1 MAVGQT
7 RHQTLSHES
16 FSIYYSLPRH
26 AGQNLDR
33 CVCAHQP
40 KTKLL
45 ENKDSVVAV
54 KLAPH
59 EEFHLVHFKAPCWEI
74 RQGVFVFNHE
84 WTRMLWPRL
93 CERKIFRQ
101 NLQNVQNPNSVD
113 FSSFCP
119 KRFSRTAHRG
129 RWLQKSPQRV
139 FVCASYEIRSKT
151 STLCV
156 SLAMKSRISVCWD
169 RKRSTIT
176 SVPQLPTRSQINF
189 GGEPSATLLA
199 AYSNA
204 GTGD

>member
-84 WTRMLWPRL
+84 WTRML
-93 CERKIFRQ
+93 
-101 NLQNVQNPNSVD
+101 
-113 FSSFCP
+113 
-119 KRFSRTAHRG
+119 
-129 RWLQKSPQRV
+129 
-139 FVCASYEIRSKT
+139 
-151 STLCV
+151 
-156 SLAMKSRISVCWD
+156 
-169 RKRSTIT
+169 
-176 SVPQLPTRSQINF
+176 
-189 GGEPSATLLA
+189 
-199 AYSNA
+199 
-204 GTGD
+204 